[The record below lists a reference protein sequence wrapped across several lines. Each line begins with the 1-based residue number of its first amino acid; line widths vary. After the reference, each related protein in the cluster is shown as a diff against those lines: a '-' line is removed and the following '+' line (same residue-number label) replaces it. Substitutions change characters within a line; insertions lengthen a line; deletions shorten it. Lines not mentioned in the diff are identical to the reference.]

1 MKIRSFLAG
10 FHLINF
16 LIMLFATIYAINTLW
31 GKVETWISTLY
42 IYYII
47 VGISGVVL
55 ALWIAIDGKRLQR
68 YAVKMGDLEKKLIN
82 LDQKIRI
89 LKPEKKEKEPN

>member
-1 MKIRSFLAG
+1 MAG

-16 LIMLFATIYAINTLW
+16 LVMIFATIYALNNLW
-31 GKVETWISTLY
+31 GKVENWISTLY

-55 ALWIAIDGKRLQR
+55 ALWIGIDGKRLQR
-68 YAVKMGDLEKKLIN
+68 YATKMGNLEKKLIT

-89 LKPEKKEKEPN
+89 IKHGNKEKESS

>member
-55 ALWIAIDGKRLQR
+55 ALWIAIDGKRLQK

>member
-1 MKIRSFLAG
+1 MRIRSFLAG

-16 LIMLFATIYAINTLW
+16 LIMLFATIYALNHMW
-31 GKVETWISTLY
+31 GKVENWISTLY

-55 ALWIAIDGKRLQR
+55 ALWIGIDGKRLQR
-68 YAVKMGDLEKKLIN
+68 YATKMRKLEEKLIA
-82 LDQKIRI
+82 LDQKIKI
-89 LKPEKKEKEPN
+89 IKPESKEKE